1 MLREKE
7 EAHLAP
13 GLQGF
18 ALMAGIVVDKAQGST
33 VTDVD
38 GNTFL
43 DIIGGIGVNGLGH
56 SHPKYV
62 KAIQTQVEK
71 ASVGSFTSEARI
83 ELFSRLSEHR
93 PQADL
98 HRAQLYSSGAEA
110 VESALRLAKNA
121 TGKHEV
127 VSFWGGFHG
136 KTLGALSLMGSD
148 FKRQQGPMATGSILV
163 PYADCYRCPFKL
175 KYPDCGMAC
184 AEFIRKQLKVTST
197 GSVAAVIIEPMQGT
211 AGNIIPP
218 KEFLPAVKEI
228 AKEQG
233 ALLIVDEMITGF
245 GRTGKYWGQN
255 HTEVEP
261 DIVTLGKQFG
271 GGFPISAVMA
281 KESIVHTKP
290 WANPS
295 GSSSSYGGNPLA
307 CAAAAASLR
316 IIDEEN
322 LVENS
327 KQVGEYFLSK
337 LKPMQERYPFVGDV
351 RGLGLFLSMEL
362 VKDKATKEPLSK
374 KATNH
379 IFMEN
384 LKRGLLTMSYAASF
398 RIQPSMT
405 IDKGT
410 VDNVVSILTET
421 FEQVAQEKSWQ
432 H

>member
-1 MLREKE
+1 V
-7 EAHLAP
+7 
-13 GLQGF
+13 
-18 ALMAGIVVDKAQGST
+18 I
-33 VTDVD
+33 
-38 GNTFL
+38 
-43 DIIGGIGVNGLGH
+43 
-56 SHPKYV
+56 
-62 KAIQTQVEK
+62 
-71 ASVGSFTSEARI
+71 
-83 ELFSRLSEHR
+83 
-93 PQADL
+93 
-98 HRAQLYSSGAEA
+98 AE
-110 VESALRLAKNA
+110 
-121 TGKHEV
+121 
-127 VSFWGGFHG
+127 
-136 KTLGALSLMGSD
+136 
-148 FKRQQGPMATGSILV
+148 PI
-163 PYADCYRCPFKL
+163 
-175 KYPDCGMAC
+175 
-184 AEFIRKQLKVTST
+184 
-197 GSVAAVIIEPMQGT
+197 QGT
-211 AGNIIPP
+211 AGNIVPP
-218 KEFLPAVKEI
+218 DGYITAIREI
-228 AKEQG
+228 AKEEG
-233 ALLIVDEMITGF
+233 AVYISDEMICGF
-245 GRTGKYWGQN
+245 GRTGYMFGVN
-255 HTEVEP
+255 HDQVLP
-261 DIVTLGKQFG
+261 DIMTVGKAMG
-271 GGFPISAVMA
+271 NGFPVSGVITTDAHA
-281 KESIVHTKP
+281 QTKP
-290 WANPS
+290 WSLPS
-295 GSSSSYGGNPLA
+295 ASSSSYGGNPLA